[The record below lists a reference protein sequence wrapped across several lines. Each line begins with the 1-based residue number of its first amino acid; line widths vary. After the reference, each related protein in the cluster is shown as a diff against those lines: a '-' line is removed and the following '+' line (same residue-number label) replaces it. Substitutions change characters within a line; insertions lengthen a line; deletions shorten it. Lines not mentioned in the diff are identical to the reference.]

1 MVLLSGVACTREMS
15 GFLPIATIDHLTG
28 ITVMVAHEG

>member
-15 GFLPIATIDHLTG
+15 GFLPIATFDHLTG
-28 ITVMVAHEG
+28 TMVLVAYEG